1 MCKIN
6 KSTHICILYI
16 IWSFILSLLILF
28 ILSLLIF
35 TCFDIYL
42 FWYLLALE
50 LFYTISELPSF
61 YISINCVLFS
71 EYKTFK
77 WFLKHLESASAI
89 FKECYAFINC
99 NLWFDLILI
108 NLRILFSVVFGSD
121 RCKKIRSISWSKAN

>member
-35 TCFDIYL
+35 TCSDT
-42 FWYLLALE
+42 YLLWNFFIQFLSYHHFTY
-50 LFYTISELPSF
+50 L
-61 YISINCVLFS
+61 INCVLFS